1 MIAEQVKSRRKLF
14 FDEKKHQYVFGITP
28 ERGEVFISVTTL
40 IGLFKAKFDSDYWS
54 YYKGLQR
61 ALGIEDKKEFSTLLR
76 RRWQFDFDSKNK
88 KDLAHIGMLNG
99 ISEKELIDAQNLIL
113 SEWKVTNTTATTK
126 GTKFHNHKENRQYI
140 DKGAENEGVFVKLI
154 DELPDGLEDLHHPDY
169 AISIPELR
177 LYNEEFMLAG
187 TADEIFVEPSKVFD
201 VNDWKS
207 NKKIDLTNKYQ
218 KMSYPLEHLEDNNFN
233 HYCLQISVYA
243 WMLEQFG
250 YKPNTLKFTHVVID
264 EDDNVLS
271 ETPYYTHYMKKE
283 VEDMLNYYKAKKK
296 ELLNGK

>member
-1 MIAEQVKSRRKLF
+1 MNKSRLYF
-14 FDEKKHQYVFGITP
+14 NSDKHQYVFGTAP
-28 ERGEVFISVTTL
+28 TKGNVFISVTTL

-88 KDLAHIGMLNG
+88 KDLTHIGMLNG
-99 ISEKELIDAQNLIL
+99 ISEKELLEAQNIIL
-113 SEWKVTNTTATTK
+113 HEWKITNTTATTK
-126 GTKFHNHKENRQYI
+126 GSKFHAFRENKAYV
-140 DKGAENEGVFVKLI
+140 DKGAEHEGIFVKLI
-154 DELPDGLEDLHHPDY
+154 EELPEGLEDLHHPLY
-169 AISIPELR
+169 SISIPELR

-187 TADEIFVEPSKVFD
+187 TADEIFVNPDKTFSISDFKT
-201 VNDWKS
+201 

-233 HYCLQISVYA
+233 HYCLQISIYA

-250 YKPNTLKFTHVVID
+250 YKPDTLKFLHVVID

-283 VEDMLNYYKAKKK
+283 VEDMLNYYKANKK
-296 ELLNGK
+296 ELLNNK